1 MSSIDFIVFIGY
13 LFGTL
18 FLSVIFFSKKRTS
31 MSFTLGSGR
40 TPQWVITLSIFATF
54 VSSISYLALPGSA
67 YGSNWNAFVFSLSIP
82 VAVLITV
89 RYFIPVYRKINSSS
103 AYTYMEQR
111 FGPWAKIYVSLCYIS
126 TQLMR
131 VGTIIYLLAL
141 AVNMILGWDMVTV
154 IVFTGVFVTAYSIIG
169 GIEAVL
175 WTDAIQGIVLIL
187 GAAFC
192 VGILILGMPEGTSQL
207 FRIAIED
214 HKFSLG
220 DFGGSIIEPT
230 FWVVF
235 IYGIF
240 INLQNFGID
249 QNYIQ
254 RYMVSSSDASAK
266 KSAFYGGMLYIPVS
280 AVFLFIGTALYAYYK
295 VNSELPENMINTP
308 DKVFPHFIVTELPH
322 GVSGLLIA
330 SIFAAGMS
338 TISTSFNSTST
349 VLLSDYFKK
358 RASEK
363 QKLWF
368 LYGSTLSICL
378 ICISIALVMIDV
390 KNILDIWWKYA
401 SILSGGMLG
410 LFFLGIFSNLKNN
423 VHAIIGLLV
432 GILVIVVLTL
442 YTIIFPDREPLA
454 HSYLTTVV
462 GTVTIF
468 LSGILLY
475 FFGRKR
481 EDL

>member
-1 MSSIDFIVFIGY
+1 MSTIDLIVFLCY
-13 LFGTL
+13 LCGTL
-18 FLSVIFFSKKRTS
+18 YLSIIFFSKKRTS
-31 MSFTLGSGR
+31 KSFTLGRGR
-40 TPQWVITLSIFATF
+40 TPRWVVTLSIFATF

-67 YGSNWNAFVFSLSIP
+67 YESDWNAFVFSLSIP
-82 VAVLITV
+82 IAALITV
-89 RYFIPVYRKINSSS
+89 KYFIPVYRKINSSS
-103 AYTYMEQR
+103 AYTYLEQR
-111 FGPWAKIYVSLCYIS
+111 FGPWAKTYASVCYIS

-141 AVNMILGWDMVTV
+141 AINMILGWDMIIV
-154 IVFTGVFVTAYSIIG
+154 IISTGIFVTAYSIIG

-187 GAAFC
+187 GALFC
-192 VGILILGMPEGTSQL
+192 VVVLMWGMPEGPSQI
-207 FRIAIED
+207 FEVAWEER
-214 HKFSLG
+214 KFSLG
-220 DFGGSIIEPT
+220 DFGSSIIAPT

-254 RYMVSSSDASAK
+254 RYMVSSSDENAK
-266 KSAFYGGMLYIPVS
+266 KSAFYGGMLYLPVS

-295 VNSELPENMINTP
+295 VNGGLTETLVGAS
-308 DKVFPHFIVTELPH
+308 DKVFPHFIVHALPN

-349 VLLSDYFKK
+349 VLLADFFK
-358 RASEK
+358 REATEK

-368 LYGSTLSICL
+368 LYGSTAVICL
-378 ICISIALVMIDV
+378 ISILIAVAMIDV
-390 KNILDIWWKYA
+390 KSILDVWWKYA

-410 LFFLGIFSNLKNN
+410 LFLLGIFTKVRRNI
-423 VHAIIGLLV
+423 HALLGLLV
-432 GILVIVVLTL
+432 GIMAIVVLTL
-442 YTIIFPDREPLA
+442 QSLFFPGTEPFA
-454 HSYLTTVV
+454 HPYLTTVI
-462 GTVTIF
+462 GTLAIF
-468 LSGILLY
+468 FSGVFWYTL
-475 FFGRKR
+475 GKK
-481 EDL
+481 

>member
-1 MSSIDFIVFIGY
+1 MSSIDLIVFIGY
-13 LFGTL
+13 LLGTL

-31 MSFTLGSGR
+31 KSFTLGSGR
-40 TPQWVITLSIFATF
+40 TPQWVVTLSIFATF

-111 FGPWAKIYVSLCYIS
+111 FGPWAKIYVSLCYLS

-154 IVFTGVFVTAYSIIG
+154 IIFTGAFVTAYSIIG

-187 GAAFC
+187 GAIFC

-207 FRIAIED
+207 FEIAQED

-220 DFGGSIIEPT
+220 DFGVSITEST

-254 RYMVSSSDASAK
+254 RYMVSSSDTSAK
-266 KSAFYGGMLYIPVS
+266 KSAFYGGILYLPVS
-280 AVFLFIGTALYAYYK
+280 AVFLF
-295 VNSELPENMINTP
+295 V
-308 DKVFPHFIVTELPH
+308 
-322 GVSGLLIA
+322 
-330 SIFAAGMS
+330 
-338 TISTSFNSTST
+338 
-349 VLLSDYFKK
+349 DYFQH
-358 RASEK
+358 
-363 QKLWF
+363 QK
-368 LYGSTLSICL
+368 
-378 ICISIALVMIDV
+378 
-390 KNILDIWWKYA
+390 
-401 SILSGGMLG
+401 
-410 LFFLGIFSNLKNN
+410 
-423 VHAIIGLLV
+423 
-432 GILVIVVLTL
+432 
-442 YTIIFPDREPLA
+442 
-454 HSYLTTVV
+454 
-462 GTVTIF
+462 
-468 LSGILLY
+468 
-475 FFGRKR
+475 
-481 EDL
+481 